1 MGVRRLLLQGMVV
14 SVAVVIGALFV
25 LHKDSSADA
34 EVLIHRPPSDVW
46 EVVSNSAAYRYW
58 NPFITRVDG
67 DFREGAT
74 IRITLG
80 TGPDSMVFK
89 PTVLLVHPE
98 QDLCWRG
105 SVWIRGIFDG
115 MHCIHL
121 TAVADGTR
129 LEQTESFSGLLVG
142 RLTEDVIE
150 ETQQNF
156 EAMNNAVKQRV
167 EAKAP

>member
-14 SVAVVIGALFV
+14 SVVVVIGALFV

-34 EVLIHRPPSDVW
+34 DVLIDRPPSDVW
-46 EVVSNSAAYRYW
+46 KVVSNSAAYRNW

-98 QDLCWRG
+98 QDLCWLGRVPAQSG
-105 SVWIRGIFDG
+105 SPIFSP
-115 MHCIHL
+115 M
-121 TAVADGTR
+121 VAQR
-129 LEQTESFSGLLVG
+129 G
-142 RLTEDVIE
+142 RLKAVISRPSR
-150 ETQQNF
+150 TNP
-156 EAMNNAVKQRV
+156 VRDSIS
-167 EAKAP
+167 